1 MVVTFCKERTEPGLQ
16 ADWRLNQRYLV
27 EEISGR
33 DSFREKAASA
43 GSEALRHSF
52 CAALRPPNSRHRKR
66 SLNDKKA

>member
-43 GSEALRHSF
+43 GSESSASFFLRGLE
-52 CAALRPPNSRHRKR
+52 AAKFAPP
-66 SLNDKKA
+66 